1 MAIITSW
8 TGTVVGAIAVG
19 SAFTV
24 AVTKMMEPHEK
35 PAPVAACA
43 DLAHSSDIG
52 KALQK
57 KIKIKGEDT
66 SVEQAALN
74 TFLNNCSMQR
84 NRQIALRGYTR

>member
-8 TGTVVGAIAVG
+8 TGGLIGAVALG
-19 SAFTV
+19 SAFSV
-24 AVTKMMEPHEK
+24 AVVKMGPHEK
-35 PAPVAACA
+35 PVPAATCA